1 MEIDKEL
8 QTKGKL
14 EKKSREKSRDTR
26 IERTAVFAVEAG
38 KRSVNTK
45 SSEAQEMMNQSMQSS
60 VIVWVSSKV

>member
-8 QTKGKL
+8 QTKGKQL
-14 EKKSREKSRDTR
+14 EKKSRDTLL
-26 IERTAVFAVEAG
+26 ERTAVFAVEAG